1 MNQPEVFDLS
11 RVIED
16 HLIDNCSLLEPE
28 DGEKSIATLVA
39 EAIEKYLDDEQS

>member
-16 HLIDNCSLLEPE
+16 HLMNNCSLLESA

-39 EAIEKYLDDEQS
+39 EAIEKYLEDDYT

>member
-28 DGEKSIATLVA
+28 DGDKTIAELVA
-39 EAIEKYLDDEQS
+39 EAIEKYLEES